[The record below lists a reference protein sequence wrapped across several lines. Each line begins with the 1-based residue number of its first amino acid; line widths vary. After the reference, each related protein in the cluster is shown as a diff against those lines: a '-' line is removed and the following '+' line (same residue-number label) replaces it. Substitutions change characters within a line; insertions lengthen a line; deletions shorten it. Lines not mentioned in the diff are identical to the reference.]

1 MNTNN
6 NNLQNLLG
14 TAATTGDVDPAA
26 ATIALNIAKG
36 NPKISNL
43 GVSVDDIADSE
54 AISFHM
60 LLDDSGSI
68 RFGSNAQNVR
78 EGQKIFLDTLMGAK
92 KKSNIMVAIDCLN
105 YDGNIDLPYTLL
117 VDNAGNLAIPYLD
130 TQNYNPQGGTP
141 LYDRAAEAA
150 TQMVAKIQQIRQ
162 AGLQERSFLIFV
174 SDGADN
180 NHGTPTGD
188 AKAAKV
194 KALVDEI
201 LKSET
206 NSVFAI
212 GIDDGSTDF
221 NAVFTS
227 MGVPQENIWTPSA
240 MDPKAIRRA
249 FQTMSQSASASAS
262 ATAAGGFGS

>member
-1 MNTNN
+1 MSNN
-6 NNLQNLLG
+6 NTLQNLLG
-14 TAATTGDVDPAA
+14 TAVTTGDVDPAA
-26 ATIALNIAKG
+26 ANIALNIAKG
-36 NPKISNL
+36 NAKISNL

-60 LLDDSGSI
+60 LLDDSSSI
-68 RFGSNAQNVR
+68 RFASNAQNVR
-78 EGQKIFLDTLMGAK
+78 DGQRIFLDTLMGAK

-105 YDGNIDLPYTLL
+105 NNGNIDLPYTLL
-117 VDNAGNLAIPYLD
+117 VDNADNLAIPYLD
-130 TQNYNPQGGTP
+130 TNNYDPSGGTP

-150 TQMVAKIQQIRQ
+150 TQMLAKIQQIRQ

-174 SDGADN
+174 SDGADC
-180 NHGTPTGD
+180 GSRTSTAD
-188 AKAAKV
+188 DV
-194 KALVDEI
+194 KKLVDEV
-201 LKSET
+201 LTSET

-221 NAVFTS
+221 TAVFTA
-227 MGVPQENIWTPSA
+227 MGVPKENIWTPSA

-262 ATAAGGFGS
+262 ATAAAGFGS

>member
-14 TAATTGDVDPAA
+14 TGATNGDVDPTAA
-26 ATIALNIAKG
+26 NFALTIAKG

-43 GVSVDDIADSE
+43 GVSVDDIVDSE
-54 AISFHM
+54 AITYHM
-60 LLDDSGSI
+60 LIDDSS
-68 RFGSNAQNVR
+68 SLSKLAQYVR
-78 EGQKIFLDTLMGAK
+78 DGQKEFLDILMK
-92 KKSNIMVAIDCLN
+92 SRKKSNIMVAIDCLN
-105 YDGNIDLPYTLL
+105 NDGNIDLPYSLL

-130 TQNYNPQGGTP
+130 TQNYNPRGGTP

-150 TQMVAKIQQIRQ
+150 TQMLAKIQQIRQ
-162 AGLQERSFLIFV
+162 AGLQEKSFLMII
-174 SDGADN
+174 SDGADL
-180 NHGTPTGD
+180 HSRKYSAQD
-188 AKAAKV
+188 V
-194 KALVDEI
+194 KSLVDEI

-212 GIDDGSTDF
+212 GIDDGNTDF

-227 MGVPQENIWTPSA
+227 MGVPKDKIWTPSA
-240 MDPKAIRRA
+240 MDPKAILRA
-249 FQTMSQSASASAS
+249 IQEASQSASASAS

>member
-14 TAATTGDVDPAA
+14 TGATNGDVDPTAA
-26 ATIALNIAKG
+26 NFALTIAKG

-43 GVSVDDIADSE
+43 GVSVDDIVDSE
-54 AISFHM
+54 AVTFHM
-60 LLDDSGSI
+60 LLDDSGSLG
-68 RFGSNAQNVR
+68 GSQAQYVR
-78 EGQKIFLDTLMGAK
+78 DGQRIFLDTLMDAK

-105 YDGNIDLPYTLL
+105 NNRNIDLPYTLL

-130 TQNYNPQGGTP
+130 TQNYNPGGGTP

-150 TQMVAKIQQIRQ
+150 TQLLAKIQQIRQ

-180 NHGTPTGD
+180 SGSDPGNP
-188 AKAAKV
+188 KAAKV
-194 KALVDEI
+194 KTLVDEI

-212 GIDDGSTDF
+212 GIDDGFTDF
-221 NAVFTS
+221 NQVFTS